1 LTSVEDMT
9 DRLANE
15 ADQKSWLGVPL
26 TIQWDLLALWLPL
39 LGVGPLLVLHAVHL
53 WDRPHLQFFPVTIGL
68 VAWFAFKE
76 IPSEKR
82 LSGGGRFWISLT
94 ILMVAFSA
102 HWASLLIYS
111 PWLAHVGMVL
121 SFVAWGLV
129 RLHQTPWSRVL
140 GLTILLASTVPLPL
154 NVDRRLIAELQAWS
168 SKACSYA
175 LDGLQIPNLLQGNVL
190 QIENHTLFVE
200 EACSG
205 VTSLYSL
212 ISLALLF
219 TLFQQRS
226 LAQGIVTLVLTPLVA
241 INGNILRLLLIALGF
256 QWWNIDLT
264 SGMPHT
270 ILGIVVFATSG
281 LALLCIDLLVASLLA
296 PIPKLSS
303 DRSLFRR
310 IYNTLAGWPSV
321 VLVASSRDELG
332 GEEVEEELP
341 TPEPKWVRQLG
352 LGRLAMLPILVTV
365 YVLLFIPTTI
375 AALNEYKIH
384 DQMFGSAGISREIA
398 DMFPSEKSLPEQLAA
413 GWRRAG
419 YKVETRETH
428 NQHGQYSHV
437 WRLVKGEQSL
447 IVSLDFAFRGWHTLD
462 VCYTNA
468 GWRVSST
475 KTAETKDGDPWP
487 WVESQMTNDLGLSGY
502 LWYSFFDEKGEPFAG
517 DLVRSGLE
525 KRMDRNILRFWRNE
539 GSVIFPRTFQSQIF
553 IESGPPLSEKDTQE
567 LRRLHLEIREIMRQ
581 QSLPALKRL
590 GGK

>member
-1 LTSVEDMT
+1 MT
-9 DRLANE
+9 NRLADE
-15 ADQKSWLGVPL
+15 SDQKSLFGLSL
-26 TIQWDLLALWLPL
+26 TLQWDLLALFFPL
-39 LGVGPLLVLHAVHL
+39 LGVAPLLVLQAVHL

-76 IPSEKR
+76 LPADKC
-82 LSGGGRFWISLT
+82 LDGGARFWFSIAFL
-94 ILMVAFSA
+94 ILALVAN
-102 HWASLLIYS
+102 WASLLIYS
-111 PWLAHVGMVL
+111 PWLAHVGIVVTFL
-121 SFVAWGLV
+121 SWGLV
-129 RLHQTPWSRVL
+129 RLHNTPWSRVV

-154 NVDRRLIAELQAWS
+154 NIDRRLIAELQSWS
-168 SKACSYA
+168 SKACGYA
-175 LDGLQIPNLLQGNVL
+175 LDGLHVPNLLQGNVL

-226 LAQGIVTLVLTPLVA
+226 FAQGLFTLLLTPLIA

-256 QWWNIDLT
+256 QWWNLDLT
-264 SGMPHT
+264 KGIPHT
-270 ILGIVVFATSG
+270 ILGIVVFALSG

-303 DRSLFRR
+303 DRSMFRR

-321 VLVASSRDELG
+321 MLVGSSRDELDD
-332 GEEVEEELP
+332 VEDELP
-341 TPEPKWVRQLG
+341 TPEPQRISKLG
-352 LGRLAMLPILVTV
+352 FGRLAALPVFVAAYIL
-365 YVLLFIPTTI
+365 LLIPTTV

-384 DQMFGSAGISREIA
+384 DQMFGAPGISAELA
-398 DMFPSEKSLPEQLAA
+398 ALFPDEKSLPEQLGS
-413 GWRRAG
+413 GWKKAG

-437 WRLVKGEQSL
+437 WRLVKGEQSI

-468 GWRVSST
+468 GWSVNST
-475 KTAETKDGDPWP
+475 KVAETTPSDPWP
-487 WVESQMTNDLGLSGY
+487 WIECQMTNELGLSGY
-502 LWYSFFDEKGEPFAG
+502 LWYSFFDEKGQPFGG
-517 DLVRSGLE
+517 DITESGLE
-525 KRMDRNILRFWRNE
+525 RRMERNIFRFWKNE

-553 IESGPPLSEKDTQE
+553 IESGPPLTESELQE
-567 LRRLHLEIREIMRQ
+567 LRRIHLEIRDVIRK
-581 QSLPALKRL
+581 QSLPALERL
-590 GGK
+590 GSE